1 MRSIQVCI
9 EEVYWEEMFNSIRY
23 TLKQAFVQVFRN
35 RTMSIASVF
44 SITAMLLILGLFFV
58 VIVNINM
65 AAEAAKQDY
74 DTVQIYLL
82 DETTVDQA
90 ETMMSDIKKIN
101 GVDTVSYLSKDE
113 ALQDW
118 KADWGESAYLLD
130 SLTSNPLPNSVLV
143 TVTDLETSDQV
154 VSALGQY
161 SGIEDIKYY
170 KETVQKL
177 LKITDAIQLAAIV
190 IMVFLVVVSIVVV
203 SNTIKLTVLA
213 RAREINI
220 MKYVGATNW
229 FIRGPFLVEGI
240 IIGLISAGI
249 SVGIVSAVYDKIV
262 ELIGEDIF
270 LILSTPMV
278 SGEFLTTNLIYIFL
292 AIGVSIGTCGSI
304 VSMRRFLDT

>member
-1 MRSIQVCI
+1 
-9 EEVYWEEMFNSIRY
+9 MFNSIRY

-35 RTMSIASVF
+35 RTMSIASIF

-74 DTVQIYLL
+74 DTVQVYLL
-82 DETTVDQA
+82 DETTMEQA
-90 ETMMSDIKKIN
+90 NVMMSDIKKIN
-101 GVDTVSYLSKDE
+101 GVDTVSYLSKDD

-143 TVTDLETSDQV
+143 KVTDLETSDQV

-177 LKITDAIQLAAIV
+177 LKITDAIQLAAVV
-190 IMVFLVVVSIVVV
+190 IMVFLVVVSVVVV

-249 SVGIVSAVYDKIV
+249 SVGIVSLVYDKIV

-278 SGEFLTTNLIYIFL
+278 SGDFLTTNLIYIFL